1 MDITRKVAN
10 PFSSLF
16 AGSEAA
22 KVIDFLLSRE
32 QHQTV
37 DEIHAGTLAS
47 VNTVNKIIENLLD
60 IDVVGI
66 SARRVESLQNKDNR
80 TKDENTYYIR
90 EDTDTG
96 KAIRDLWYHLKRVLE
111 TEQFDSNSDSDS
123 SSSSSAD

>member
-1 MDITRKVAN
+1 MNTAKKVAN

-32 QHQTV
+32 QHQTMT
-37 DEIHAGTLAS
+37 EIHAGTLAS
-47 VNTVNKIIENLLD
+47 MNMVNKIIENLLD

-66 SARRVESLQNKDNR
+66 SARRVEGLQNKDK

-111 TEQFDSNSDSDS
+111 TEQFDSYPE
-123 SSSSSAD
+123 

>member
-1 MDITRKVAN
+1 MDTSRKVAN

-37 DEIHAGTLAS
+37 NEIHAGTLAS
-47 VNTVNKIIENLLD
+47 MNMVNKIIENLLD

-66 SARRVESLQNKDNR
+66 SARREEALQNKDK

-90 EDTDTG
+90 EDTDTS
-96 KAIRDLWYHLKRVLE
+96 KAIRDL
-111 TEQFDSNSDSDS
+111 
-123 SSSSSAD
+123 